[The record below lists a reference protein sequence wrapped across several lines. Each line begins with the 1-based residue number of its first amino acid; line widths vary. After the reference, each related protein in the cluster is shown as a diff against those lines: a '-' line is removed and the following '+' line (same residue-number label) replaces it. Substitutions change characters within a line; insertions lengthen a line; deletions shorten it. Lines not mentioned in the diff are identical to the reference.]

1 MQPQT
6 AAALQSGAPLCEVF
20 ATIPRHELISHVLL
34 HDSVYPAMVN
44 QALAEGRL
52 QTIIT
57 VPGLKLMQVMCP
69 RAAVSQ

>member
-1 MQPQT
+1 
-6 AAALQSGAPLCEVF
+6 
-20 ATIPRHELISHVLL
+20 
-34 HDSVYPAMVN
+34 MVN